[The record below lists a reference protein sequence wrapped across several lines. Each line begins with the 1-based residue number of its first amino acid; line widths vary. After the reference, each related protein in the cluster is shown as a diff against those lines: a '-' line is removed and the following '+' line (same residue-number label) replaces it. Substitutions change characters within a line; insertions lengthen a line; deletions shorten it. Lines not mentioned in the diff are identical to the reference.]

1 MDKEFLKKVLS
12 LHTRQ
17 QIALWVILSKF
28 HKSKGTWFTVAEFA
42 EETRKYFLTDD
53 SKDLARILGGML
65 SSLYRNGMVT
75 QLTGGRK
82 PVWQVVPE
90 LHKNAKKYR
99 DSMFGVVTYWGS
111 NKGK

>member
-1 MDKEFLKKVLS
+1 MDTEFSKKVLS
-12 LHTRQ
+12 LPARQ

-28 HKSKGTWFTVAEFA
+28 HKPKGTWFTVAQFA

-53 SKDLARILGGML
+53 SKDLARIMGGML

-82 PVWQVVPE
+82 PVWQVAPE
-90 LHKNAKKYR
+90 LHKNAKKYL
-99 DSMFGVVTYWGS
+99 DSMFGVAAYWES

>member
-1 MDKEFLKKVLS
+1 MNLEFLKKVTS
-12 LHTRQ
+12 LPARQ

-28 HKSKGTWFTVAEFA
+28 NKPKGTWFTVADFA
-42 EETRKYFLTDD
+42 EETRKYFLADD
-53 SKDLARILGGML
+53 TTDLARILGGIL
-65 SSLYRNGMVT
+65 SSLYRNGMIT